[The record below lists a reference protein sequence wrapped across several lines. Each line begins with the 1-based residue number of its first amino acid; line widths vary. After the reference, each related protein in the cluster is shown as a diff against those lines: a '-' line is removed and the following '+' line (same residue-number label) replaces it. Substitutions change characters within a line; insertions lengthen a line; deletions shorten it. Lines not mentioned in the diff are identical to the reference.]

1 MPSPQSKLTDEQKVE
16 IVTRHDLGET
26 QAALAKEFKV
36 GATTISKVVKK
47 AGNKGAIRGPRTTA
61 TPATSM
67 IEFAK
72 RCRSILWRLDGK
84 EKGTYNK
91 WQVRVNELKKDSSYS
106 QQQAIV
112 QAAKDF
118 PALKRLFREYDTGEF
133 DPNPDSHPDIH
144 RWGKP
149 APMEGIENEKKD
161 LSFRENLSWA
171 IATAGKFLRTGDAP
185 TSCPNDEAYFLYRQ
199 ACEQPKEFLG
209 KFTQVEARTDDGSE
223 EARLAKKSGKRSI
236 DEIEEML
243 STLGEHEKT
252 EDATLEQEKS
262 L

>member
-1 MPSPQSKLTDEQKVE
+1 MPSPQSKLTDEQKIE

-26 QAALAKEFKV
+26 QTALPKEFKV

-61 TPATSM
+61 TPGTSM

-91 WQVRVNELKKDSSYS
+91 WQIRVDELKRDSSYT

-171 IATAGKFLRTGDAP
+171 IETAGRFLRTMETP
-185 TSCPNDEAYFLYRQ
+185 ISCPNDEAYFLYRQ

-243 STLGEHEKT
+243 ATLGECEKT
-252 EDATLEQEKS
+252 ENATP
-262 L
+262 